1 MFMNFITTTI
11 GRLRAIGLLEGISFL
26 VLLGVA
32 MPLKY
37 VWDEPQAVRVVG
49 MAHGVLF
56 LAYVAAAVQ
65 AWLEHNWSW
74 KRAAWVIAASLVPFG
89 TFYTDVRWLRAER
102 S

>member
-1 MFMNFITTTI
+1 MNLLTTTI
-11 GRLRAIGLLEGISFL
+11 GRLRVIGFLEGVSFL
-26 VLLGVA
+26 VLLGIA

-65 AWLEHNWSW
+65 AWLDYDWPW

-89 TFYTDVRWLRAER
+89 TFYADVKWMRDVRA
-102 S
+102 